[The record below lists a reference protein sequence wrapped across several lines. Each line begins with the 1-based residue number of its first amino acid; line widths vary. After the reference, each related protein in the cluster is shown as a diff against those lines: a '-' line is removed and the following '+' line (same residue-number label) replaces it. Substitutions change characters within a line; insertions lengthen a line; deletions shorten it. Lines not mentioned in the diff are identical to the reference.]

1 MKSKMLLAT
10 FTVVTVA
17 SSFAIGI
24 SPSYAGNGNSGTG
37 KPTSDELKNADKGGN
52 KPGDSQNNGCFASGN
67 TPKKCDNVPVKTPE
81 PVATG
86 ALLIMSAGL
95 IGSRLK
101 RKFKS
106 KTTSVG

>member
-1 MKSKMLLAT
+1 MLAALRSVSVRA
-10 FTVVTVA
+10 
-17 SSFAIGI
+17 
-24 SPSYAGNGNSGTG
+24 SYAGNGNSGTG

-52 KPGDSQNNGCFASGN
+52 KPGDSQNNGCFASGS
-67 TPKKCDNVPVKTPE
+67 TPQKCDNVPVKTPE

-106 KTTSVG
+106 KTASVG